1 MSRGRPH
8 RHGQDTHGSAGSSPV
23 PAPGIR
29 PFLRDAY
36 IWQSVKAKRN
46 KWATILLHVSLWLIF
61 LCIPHYF
68 FGYIVRVADVHTT
81 GPPIPAEYSHSRWF
95 DLVFVIFNTS
105 YIAFYYLNSLVL
117 IPRLLS
123 RRLRMWYVLSI
134 LLSMVIIVSLPS
146 IVIRFH
152 DPGKYIENPYDT
164 YRVLIR
170 VLFTTLLFAII
181 FIISSGM
188 RIVYEWYRAEEQAR
202 DIQLE
207 QTVTELSLLKAQLN
221 PHFLFNTLNN
231 IYSLSLRKSDD
242 TPKAVMMLADLM
254 RYVLSDAQSEHVPLE
269 RDLQSLTEYVELQRL
284 RLTSKVSIRYT
295 QTGDVCDRQIAPLIL
310 MPFVENAFKYGIS
323 THEQSAIEIGVHVDG
338 DQLTTRVSNRL
349 MPQSHLM
356 QRGTGTGLA
365 NVRRRLELLYPSRH
379 TLDIETDADGY
390 YKVFLQINL
399 A

>member
-1 MSRGRPH
+1 MYS
-8 RHGQDTHGSAGSSPV
+8 
-23 PAPGIR
+23 
-29 PFLRDAY
+29 
-36 IWQSVKAKRN
+36 KRK
-46 KWATILLHVSLWLIF
+46 KWVTIVQHVSLWLIF

-68 FGYIVRVADVHTT
+68 FNYIVHVADMHNV
-81 GPPIPAEYSHSRWF
+81 GPPIPSEYRHSNWF

-117 IPRLLS
+117 IPHLLS
-123 RRLRMWYVLSI
+123 RRRRMWYVLSI

-188 RIVYEWYRAEEQAR
+188 RIVYEWYHAEEQAR
-202 DIQLE
+202 DIQLA

-242 TPKAVMMLADLM
+242 TPQAVMMLADLM

-269 RDLQSLTEYVELQRL
+269 RDLDSLREFVELHRL
-284 RLTSKVSIRYT
+284 RLTSQVAIRYT
-295 QTGDVCDRQIAPLIL
+295 VTGDPADKVIAPLIL
-310 MPFVENAFKYGIS
+310 MPFAENAFKYGIS
-323 THEQSAIEIGVHVDG
+323 THEPSAIDIGVHMDG
-338 DQLTTRVSNRL
+338 HLLTAQVSNRL
-349 MPQSHLM
+349 LPKSHLL

-365 NVRRRLELLYPSRH
+365 NVRRRLELLYPGRYL
-379 TLDIETDADGY
+379 LDIEPDADGF

>member
-1 MSRGRPH
+1 MKG
-8 RHGQDTHGSAGSSPV
+8 
-23 PAPGIR
+23 
-29 PFLRDAY
+29 
-36 IWQSVKAKRN
+36 KRN

-68 FGYIVRVADVHTT
+68 FNYIVRVADMHVA
-81 GPPIPAEYSHSRWF
+81 GPPIPTEFNHSRWF

-105 YIAFYYLNSLVL
+105 YIVFYYLNTLVL
-117 IPRLLS
+117 IPHLLS
-123 RRLRMWYVLSI
+123 RRRRMLYVLSI

-188 RIVYEWYRAEEQAR
+188 RIVYEWYHAEEQAK
-202 DIQLE
+202 DIQLA

-242 TPKAVMMLADLM
+242 APVAVMMLADLM

-269 RDLQSLTEYVELQRL
+269 RDLQSLTEYIELQRL
-284 RLTSKVSIRYT
+284 RLTSQVTIRYSH
-295 QTGDVCDRQIAPLIL
+295 TGQPCDVEIAPLIL

-323 THEQSAIEIGVHVDG
+323 THEQSTIEIAVHVEG
-338 DQLTTRVSNRL
+338 SLLTAHVSNRL

-356 QRGTGTGLA
+356 QRGTGTGLN
-365 NVRRRLELLYPSRH
+365 NVRRRLALLYPDKH
-379 TLDIETDADGY
+379 KLDIEPDADGS